1 MHWPQYT
8 IIALMLIGAGHN
20 LAKHGEPQNTKHNA
34 LTYIISVGIFA
45 FILYKGGFFTGG
57 N

>member
-8 IIALMLIGAGHN
+8 IIAIMLIGAGHN

-34 LTYIISVGIFA
+34 LTYLISVGIFA